1 MNDITILNSIPELA
15 TLDKQQVAKITSRLP
30 EYHRGKALIGHS
42 TSQTSYSLQTMNMIS
57 DSPLSRMKQCLAQI
71 GKKYE
76 ALREAYFKIEEYKLE
91 IKEIIKNKDEKSQL
105 RVRELESLIESI
117 SISMENALREIG
129 MFQNMYDSIKE
140 KNNIPDNWSEKDFEN
155 QEIEHMIKSSFRIA
169 IQDLSSTGR
178 VSKAVVEY
186 WEQLGIH
193 PQVGEIRARNYLV
206 IIQNK
211 INNAE
216 QVTIT
221 DMYEFL
227 DAMVKEFGQ
236 EYKKALERI
245 GLTELGSEEFM
256 AKGVTKPQWAKNTMT
271 IWTRIK
277 SLYIVI
283 VNIRWDY
290 HGRLVSRKKSKGN
303 K

>member
-1 MNDITILNSIPELA
+1 MNDITIFNSIPELA

-76 ALREAYFKIEEYKLE
+76 ALREAYFKVEEHKLE
-91 IKEIIKNKDEKSQL
+91 IKEMVKNKDEKSQL

-155 QEIEHMIKSSFRIA
+155 QEIEHMIKSSFRLA
-169 IQDLSSTGR
+169 IQDLSSSGR

-193 PQVGEIRARNYLV
+193 PQVGEIKARNYLV
-206 IIQNK
+206 LIQNK

-216 QVTIT
+216 QVTIN

-256 AKGVTKPQWAKNTMT
+256 AKGVTKPQ
-271 IWTRIK
+271 
-277 SLYIVI
+277 
-283 VNIRWDY
+283 
-290 HGRLVSRKKSKGN
+290 
-303 K
+303 

>member
-1 MNDITILNSIPELA
+1 
-15 TLDKQQVAKITSRLP
+15 
-30 EYHRGKALIGHS
+30 
-42 TSQTSYSLQTMNMIS
+42 
-57 DSPLSRMKQCLAQI
+57 
-71 GKKYE
+71 
-76 ALREAYFKIEEYKLE
+76 LE

-155 QEIEHMIKSSFRIA
+155 QEIEHMIKSSFRLA
-169 IQDLSSTGR
+169 IQDLSSSGR

-206 IIQNK
+206 LIQNK

-216 QVTIT
+216 QVTIN

-256 AKGVTKPQWAKNTMT
+256 AKGVTKPQ
-271 IWTRIK
+271 
-277 SLYIVI
+277 
-283 VNIRWDY
+283 
-290 HGRLVSRKKSKGN
+290 
-303 K
+303 